1 MPGNW
6 IVKISTVPGKNIP
19 SVKFFEIEIFI
30 PFDSA
35 RRAESNGIK
44 ISTSKNLTLRMFL
57 LGTVDMPKLCL
68 NVEIKLNVPSK
79 ARHGLSTPLT
89 ST

>member
-6 IVKISTVPGKNIP
+6 IVNISTVPSKNIL
-19 SVKFFEIEIFI
+19 SVKFFEIEMF
-30 PFDSA
+30 
-35 RRAESNGIK
+35 AESNGIK